1 MLETVVSNL
10 ASLSTAAMSAPDVV
24 AGRRAD
30 RRVVPRA
37 HRGRGNEV
45 AGPGAG
51 PGRPVLPPGAAV
63 ALRARPPLGR
73 VRRVV
78 FGGLVPGLRAW
89 RVHDARDVAAAG
101 QDVPDAAAE
110 QAGGLVGRHPG
121 HDVVVDGADDI
132 GVLLRVRQRQG
143 LAGELQP
150 ALGELVA
157 A

>member
-1 MLETVVSNL
+1 MMETIVSNP
-10 ASLSTAAMSAPDVV
+10 ASLSTTPSVSAPDVV
-24 AGRRAD
+24 PGRRAE
-30 RRVVPRA
+30 RRVARRA

-78 FGGLVPGLRAW
+78 FGGLVPGLRAR
-89 RVHDARDVAAAG
+89 RVHDVRDVAAAG
-101 QDVPDAAAE
+101 QDVPDTAAE
-110 QAGGLVGRHPG
+110 QCRGLVGRVPG

-132 GVLLRVRQRQG
+132 SVLL
-143 LAGELQP
+143 
-150 ALGELVA
+150 
-157 A
+157 